1 MVPESISASCLL
13 GDFTSFYPGHT
24 GNDSLD
30 STNLAP
36 KKGVSNTIIE
46 YESES
51 YMSSMPESLLVSS

>member
-1 MVPESISASCLL
+1 MVSELISASCPLC
-13 GDFTSFYPGHT
+13 DFTSFYPGHT

-36 KKGVSNTIIE
+36 KRGMYSTIIE